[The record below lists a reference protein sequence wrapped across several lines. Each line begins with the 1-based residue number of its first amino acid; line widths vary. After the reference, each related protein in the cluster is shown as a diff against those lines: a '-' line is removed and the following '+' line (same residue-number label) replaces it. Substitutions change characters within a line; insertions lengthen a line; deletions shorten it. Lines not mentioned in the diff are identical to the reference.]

1 MEEKEKH
8 SNLKVIWYVLF
19 AIITVI
25 LVYLF
30 VVVYFFYISPYNI
43 SVKTAIWPFL
53 SDQAIGEMYLDSTVE
68 INFKVANEVTFE
80 DEEKSVVGVNVRQD
94 GYIIAP
100 YNEFRSCTD
109 ETEITILANSGK
121 VYNGKFLYGD
131 LNYNI
136 AILKCENVTADE
148 GEIKIPFVSISN
160 AVSSSWFMETD
171 VLAITSPMESKT
183 VWNGTVSDTNI
194 YSVYKEISIEN
205 KYAVDFVMEDCYLVD
220 IESVGDESFEDGAI
234 FDKSGGILGL
244 SFEKTDD
251 GAYVIMPIDSAKL
264 FLDDVVRA
272 YKNQQKYENTLVK
285 SLVGFDRLELQCFY
299 EVSNKNYGEE
309 EFFYFNNTWQVYT
322 DDIVINFA
330 SSASSGYYV
339 FEDWI
344 YNGTKI
350 LDSNNV
356 ISYIRCN
363 NRSYSATQRT
373 SLFEG
378 FYNAN
383 AGDTITV
390 YYWDM
395 DSLGGATQSVTFT
408 V

>member
-1 MEEKEKH
+1 MEEEGKH

-53 SDQAIGEMYLDSTVE
+53 SDQTIGEMYLDSTVE
-68 INFKVANEVTFE
+68 INFTVANDVTFE

-94 GYIIAP
+94 GYVIAP

-121 VYNGKFLYGD
+121 VYNGKLLFGD
-131 LNYNI
+131 INYNI
-136 AILKCENVTADE
+136 AIIKCENVTADE
-148 GEIKIPFVSISN
+148 GEVKIPFVSISN

-183 VWNGTVSDTNI
+183 VWNGTISDTNV
-194 YSVYKEISIEN
+194 YSVYKEIQIEN
-205 KYAVDFVMEDCYLVD
+205 KYAIDFVMEDCYLVD
-220 IESVGDESFEDGAI
+220 IKSVGEESFEDGAI

-251 GAYVIMPIDSAKL
+251 GHYVIMPINSAKL
-264 FLDDVVRA
+264 FLNDVVRE
-272 YKNQQKYENTLVK
+272 YKNQQKYENDLVD
-285 SLVGFDRLELQCFY
+285 SLVGFDQLELQCFFIA
-299 EVSNKNYGEE
+299 SNKNYGKE

-322 DDIVINFA
+322 DDIAVKFA
-330 SSASSGYYV
+330 TSASAGYYV

-344 YNGTKI
+344 YNGNKI
-350 LDSNNV
+350 LSANNV

-363 NRSYSATQRT
+363 NRIYDASQRT
-373 SLFEG
+373 TLFEG
-378 FYNAN
+378 LYNAD
-383 AGDTITV
+383 AGDKITV

-395 DSLGGATQSVTFT
+395 NSLGGTTQSVTFM

>member
-205 KYAVDFVMEDCYLVD
+205 KHAVDFVMEDCYLVD

-234 FDKSGGILGL
+234 FDKSLMMVL
-244 SFEKTDD
+244 
-251 GAYVIMPIDSAKL
+251 M
-264 FLDDVVRA
+264 
-272 YKNQQKYENTLVK
+272 
-285 SLVGFDRLELQCFY
+285 
-299 EVSNKNYGEE
+299 
-309 EFFYFNNTWQVYT
+309 
-322 DDIVINFA
+322 
-330 SSASSGYYV
+330 
-339 FEDWI
+339 
-344 YNGTKI
+344 
-350 LDSNNV
+350 
-356 ISYIRCN
+356 
-363 NRSYSATQRT
+363 
-373 SLFEG
+373 
-378 FYNAN
+378 
-383 AGDTITV
+383 
-390 YYWDM
+390 
-395 DSLGGATQSVTFT
+395 
-408 V
+408 